1 MSSRSILLLSSLLLI
16 SQSVFY
22 YFFAG
27 IVIKNI
33 FGNTPEIIQTGGIL
47 LKFIGTNG
55 FVLAIIF
62 FLLKNEKTAVV
73 KKLLLGGGILILL
86 QLAILTLTQI
96 ILFPLRTLLIL
107 LVISAF
113 AYAIQLYFKK

>member
-86 QLAILTLTQI
+86 QLLNILIFVPSVPTAILFTT
-96 ILFPLRTLLIL
+96 IL
-107 LVISAF
+107 LF
-113 AYAIQLYFKK
+113 ALFTYGYLKKN

>member
-1 MSSRSILLLSSLLLI
+1 MSSRSILLLSTVLLF
-16 SQSVFY
+16 SQGAF
-22 YFFAG
+22 YFFYG
-27 IVIKNI
+27 ERVIKDI

-47 LKFIGTNG
+47 LKFLGTNG

-86 QLAILTLTQI
+86 QLLNVLIFIPSVPTTILLA
-96 ILFPLRTLLIL
+96 TLLL
-107 LVISAF
+107 F
-113 AYAIQLYFKK
+113 ALFTYGYLKKN